1 MSLLRVQ
8 VQALRRVYHVCII
21 WMFLMMSIERIS
33 RFIQYDVIAKCP
45 MFDVSWKW
53 IDALFNEMPI
63 EILR

>member
-1 MSLLRVQ
+1 
-8 VQALRRVYHVCII
+8 
-21 WMFLMMSIERIS
+21 MMSIERIS